1 MKSLINILNGV
12 IAHWNN
18 THNKLTNRFYEK
30 SEQFP
35 ELNKILAQG
44 SVYSISQF
52 ISLVLGPKRDT
63 KITLESI
70 SNKEIKQLKIK
81 NFGAVYKDLL
91 SMYFILL
98 GTIDSNL
105 KNEAEYTYY
114 LIYKDYLGYKEYNT
128 FIDSKYIQQKDYVDE
143 DTGEVCEYAE
153 IKSEISDNEK
163 NEVIKGIINVG
174 FKRIS
179 QNIPILSD
187 IDPGLLYMFN
197 TSTMTNI
204 SMVIKPQLAKI
215 K

>member
-18 THNKLTNRFYEK
+18 THNKLTNKFYEK

-35 ELNKILAQG
+35 KLNKIIAQG

-98 GTIDSNL
+98 GTIDSSL

-114 LIYKDYLGYKEYNT
+114 LIYKDYCLYK
-128 FIDSKYIQQKDYVDE
+128 KD
-143 DTGEVCEYAE
+143 
-153 IKSEISDNEK
+153 
-163 NEVIKGIINVG
+163 
-174 FKRIS
+174 
-179 QNIPILSD
+179 
-187 IDPGLLYMFN
+187 
-197 TSTMTNI
+197 
-204 SMVIKPQLAKI
+204 
-215 K
+215 